1 MKDAENMRNRL
12 DLLNMAQ
19 PYVGMYLSKE
29 YVRKKILR
37 LTDEEIEEIE
47 DQNEEDPVVSPE
59 EADQMAQMQQPQG
72 QSNGQSQP
80 INNNQS
86 QYATR

>member
-1 MKDAENMRNRL
+1 
-12 DLLNMAQ
+12 MAQ

-29 YVRKKILR
+29 FVRKKILK

-59 EADQMAQMQQPQG
+59 EADQMAQMQQQQG
-72 QSNGQSQP
+72 QPSGQSQP

>member
-1 MKDAENMRNRL
+1 
-12 DLLNMAQ
+12 
-19 PYVGMYLSKE
+19 MYLSKE